1 MLRYNNYICIEKY
14 KHNIRIMNKLSSH
27 TQELFV
33 IDRPSKGLLRFV
45 DKLRERKR
53 ENLEELRNK
62 KDFVIKIKA

>member
-1 MLRYNNYICIEKY
+1 MQSNLNA
-14 KHNIRIMNKLSSH
+14 NIRIMGKLYSH

-33 IDRPSKGLLRFV
+33 IDRPSKDLLGFV
-45 DKLRERKR
+45 NKLRERKR

>member
-1 MLRYNNYICIEKY
+1 MFRYNNSICKVKY

>member
-1 MLRYNNYICIEKY
+1 
-14 KHNIRIMNKLSSH
+14 MNKLSSH